1 MKTRT
6 IILCGSACLC
16 WHAASAAILHV
27 GPGEAY
33 ATIQAAVDAASDGDT
48 VEVQSGTYTNQTVSI
63 VKSITLTAVGGRVSV
78 PQTVAVPNQKGIFV
92 VGSLTTTPRVTI
104 DGFDFSGATTPFGN
118 NAAGV
123 VYQSGYLTLTND
135 SFHDNQ
141 DGIRGAPNTVGS
153 VLIDHCEFANNG
165 INDGLTHNV
174 YIGIIPQFTI
184 QNSYTH
190 DPKGGHEIKSRALN
204 TYVVNNRIFDNAGNG
219 SYQVDIPQGGNVTI
233 TGNVIQQGANNANPN
248 IIAYGEEN
256 VTQNPGNSVSV
267 SNNVFVNDDTAHAPV
282 VMFNQRTETA
292 VLTDNSYWG
301 ITSGQIAGGSGPTSS
316 SGDVFLGSRPT
327 LDTTTVPYMTT
338 YPVPSTLSVVAG
350 RLTIAAGKLALVP
363 PGSNGGGTQVA
374 GAWTDD
380 NGTAITDDD
389 GTAITD

>member
-1 MKTRT
+1 MMRALLLGTA
-6 IILCGSACLC
+6 ICFVACSAD
-16 WHAASAAILHV
+16 AAILHV
-27 GPGEAY
+27 GPGQTY
-33 ATIQAAVDAASDGDT
+33 ATIQAAVDASSDGDT
-48 VEVQSGTYTNQTVSI
+48 VEVQSGTYTNQTASI

-118 NAAGV
+118 NASGV

-141 DGIRGAPNTVGS
+141 DGIRAAPSTVGS
-153 VLIDHCEFANNG
+153 LLIDHCEFGNNG

-174 YIGIIPQFTI
+174 YVGIIPQFTI

-233 TGNVIQQGANNANPN
+233 TGNIIQQGTNNANPN

-256 VTQNPGNSVSV
+256 VTQNPGNAVSV
-267 SNNVFVNDDTAHAPV
+267 SNNVFVNDDTGHAPV

-292 VLTDNSYWG
+292 VLTNNSYWG
-301 ITSGQIAGGSGPTSS
+301 ITSGQIAGGSGPVSS

-338 YPVPSTLSVVAG
+338 YPIPMTLSVIAG
-350 RLTIAAGKLALVP
+350 RLSITNGLLAMVP
-363 PGSNGGGTQVA
+363 PGSTGGGGGAVA
-374 GAWTDD
+374 GAWADAD
-380 NGTAITDDD
+380 GTVITDAD
-389 GTAITD
+389 GTSITD